1 MKNKILI
8 VDDEPDILELLSEEL
23 EYEGFATVC
32 AGSGNDAVRV
42 LENEN
47 FDLVISDYKMPNGN
61 GKVVLDF
68 IKSIPESRKPIFYFV
83 SGQADMSFEEALNE
97 GVRKFFY
104 KPFDLEELVV
114 AIKNDLA
121 LK

>member
-1 MKNKILI
+1 MKNKILV

>member
-8 VDDEPDILELLSEEL
+8 IDDEPDILELLAEEL
-23 EYEGFATVC
+23 EYEGFATAC
-32 AGSGNDAVRV
+32 AGSGNDAVRI

-61 GKVVLDF
+61 GKVVLDYV
-68 IKSIPESRKPIFYFV
+68 KSIPESRRPVFFFV

-104 KPFDLEELVV
+104 KPFDLEELIV
-114 AIKNDLA
+114 AIKEEIV
-121 LK
+121 KS